1 MYKQLQTFSR
11 FLFVPNKVI
20 GGTVYVSAVDN
31 TVVSLLD
38 TLERGI
44 LLHFFSSTL
53 ICNKKKKRKPDKIVI
68 IISQSLLFSPYSNFR
83 QSRKD
88 QSSPQTS
95 NKYLLKHPVHK
106 ILHSQS
112 SCSHRKRNQGPI
124 GVFIVLQI
132 GTCDLQPGELL
143 RLPGYLFLS
152 SKAQWFLNV
161 STQASAFAVT
171 ESTKRK
177 HSHFLPWQKCSAI
190 LWSDPQLLNQLVK
203 SSFVLYLG
211 ETLTHKQQ

>member
-1 MYKQLQTFSR
+1 MVRLS
-11 FLFVPNKVI
+11 
-20 GGTVYVSAVDN
+20 

-53 ICNKKKKRKPDKIVI
+53 ICNKKRKESQTKSLSSFPRVCFFPPTVI
-68 IISQSLLFSPYSNFR
+68 SGN
-83 QSRKD
+83 RKD

-112 SCSHRKRNQGPI
+112 SCSHRKRNQSPMS
-124 GVFIVLQI
+124 VFIVLQI
-132 GTCDLQPGELL
+132 GTHDLQPGELL

-152 SKAQWFLNV
+152 SKHSGFLTFQHRHLLLLLQ
-161 STQASAFAVT
+161 SQPKGSIHIFFM
-171 ESTKRK
+171 TKVLCHLVVRSPTDK
-177 HSHFLPWQKCSAI
+177 PTCQI
-190 LWSDPQLLNQLVK
+190 LFCPIS
-203 SSFVLYLG
+203 G